1 MTATVNQNHRTETVP
16 TKPGEGTTPPENGAQ
31 PAEPAKKQPKPGTA
45 APDPRYLALRNFAI
59 SMSVFNILGYT
70 LFGFEQPWL
79 WPILALLTAYS
90 TEMLMET
97 VTAWAEKREPGY
109 RGGGFRGFWTYFLP
123 AHITGLA
130 VNLLLYAN
138 TRFLPIMYGII
149 IAILGKTLFQAPIMG
164 RMRHFMNPSNLGITA
179 VLLTFPWVNI
189 APPYHFTE
197 NVPGIFRLFIPMV
210 ILTAGTVLNA
220 QLTKKTPLIVGWVGG
235 FVIQALLRWWI
246 WDVAILGALSVMT
259 GVAFV
264 LFTNYMIT
272 DPGTSPFPP
281 RAQFMFGA
289 SVATVYGIL
298 MVFNVVYTLFFAVCI
313 VCAVRGLYWWGL
325 HFMAKAKE
333 RRAAREPTAVTD
345 PEPTAV
351 PA

>member
-149 IAILGKTLFQAPIMG
+149 IAILGKTLFRAPIMG

-220 QLTKKTPLIVGWVGG
+220 QLTKKTPMV
-235 FVIQALLRWWI
+235 
-246 WDVAILGALSVMT
+246 DLGR
-259 GVAFV
+259 G
-264 LFTNYMIT
+264 
-272 DPGTSPFPP
+272 DP
-281 RAQFMFGA
+281 
-289 SVATVYGIL
+289 
-298 MVFNVVYTLFFAVCI
+298 
-313 VCAVRGLYWWGL
+313 
-325 HFMAKAKE
+325 
-333 RRAAREPTAVTD
+333 RRAVGDDRRGVRAVHQLHD
-345 PEPTAV
+345 HRPGHVAV
-351 PA
+351 PAAGTVHVRRLGGDRVRDPDGVQRRLHAVLRGLHRLRGPRPVLVGPALHGEGQGAPRRA

>member
-1 MTATVNQNHRTETVP
+1 MTATVNENRTTTAPAKPAAATP
-16 TKPGEGTTPPENGAQ
+16 TTEGTTTP
-31 PAEPAKKQPKPGTA
+31 PAKRIRPGMA

-59 SMSVFNILGYT
+59 SMSIFNILGYT

-79 WPILALLTAYS
+79 WPILALLTGYS
-90 TEMLMET
+90 AELFMET
-97 VTAWAEKREPGY
+97 VTAWAERREPGY
-109 RGGGFRGFWTYFLP
+109 RGAGFRGFWTFLLP
-123 AHITGLA
+123 AHITSLA

-138 TRFLPIMYGII
+138 ARFTPILYGIV
-149 IAILGKTLFQAPIMG
+149 IAIIGKTLFRAPING

-220 QLTKKTPLIVGWVGG
+220 QLTKKTPLIVGWAGG
-235 FVIQALLRWWI
+235 FVIQALLRWWLF
-246 WDVAILGALSVMT
+246 DVAILGALSVMT

-272 DPGTSPFPP
+272 DPGTSPFPA
-281 RAQFMFGA
+281 RAQFMFGS
-289 SVATVYGIL
+289 SVATVYGVL
-298 MVFNVVYTLFFAVCI
+298 MVFNLVYTLFFAVCI
-313 VCAVRGLYWWGL
+313 VCGLRGLGWWGV
-325 HFMAKAKE
+325 HFLGKARA
-333 RRAAREPTAVTD
+333 RRAERTAAVQ
-345 PEPTAV
+345 PEPAAV